1 MGSIA
6 AIAALIV
13 GIAAIVYIWS
23 VMTGR
28 TAAPDDDVRRVDM
41 GTNAY
46 AAQQA
51 HQTLREA
58 GLQTRLVEL
67 EEGAFGIGLG
77 IRHYLVY
84 NSEDEAAVRTVVDE
98 LLDEDGFPIPVE
110 ESEPVLFDE
119 LGDPIGE
126 DE

>member
-1 MGSIA
+1 MGTLAVIFA
-6 AIAALIV
+6 FVV
-13 GIAAIVYIWS
+13 GITAIIYIWA
-23 VMTGR
+23 VLTGR
-28 TAAPDDDVRRVDM
+28 SATPDDDVRRVDM

-51 HQTLREA
+51 HQTLGEA
-58 GLQTRLVEL
+58 GLQTRVVEL

-84 NSEDEAAVRTVVDE
+84 NAEDEVAVRTVVDE
-98 LLDEDGFPIPVE
+98 LLDDDGYPIPVE
-110 ESEPVLFDE
+110 ETEPVLYDE
-119 LGDPIGE
+119 LGDPLGE

>member
-6 AIAALIV
+6 AIAALII
-13 GIAAIVYIWS
+13 GIVAIVYIWS

-28 TAAPDDDVRRVDM
+28 AAAPDDDVRRVDM
-41 GTNAY
+41 GTHAY

-51 HQTLREA
+51 HQTLGEA

-84 NSEDEAAVRTVVDE
+84 NAEDEAAVRTVVDE
-98 LLDEDGFPIPVE
+98 LLDDDGNPIGVD
-110 ESEPVLFDE
+110 ESEPILYDE
-119 LGDPIGE
+119 LGDPLGE

>member
-1 MGSIA
+1 MGTLAVIFA
-6 AIAALIV
+6 FAVA
-13 GIAAIVYIWS
+13 IAAIVYIWA
-23 VMTGR
+23 VLTGR
-28 TAAPDDDVRRVDM
+28 SAPPDDDVRRVDM

-51 HQTLREA
+51 HQTLSEA

-77 IRHYLVY
+77 IRNYLVY
-84 NSEDEAAVRTVVDE
+84 NAEDEVAVRTVVDE
-98 LLDEDGFPIPVE
+98 LLDDDGQPIPVE
-110 ESEPVLFDE
+110 ESAPVLYDE
-119 LGDPIGE
+119 LGDPLGE